1 MSTSQPN
8 RPLRLTLSKRYKAA
22 PHELF
27 AAWTDPESLR
37 QWMCPVGG
45 QVSFVAA
52 DVRVGGSYRIDMQF
66 GDVVYTHTG
75 VYREIRPP
83 EKLVFTW
90 VSKNTQQQE
99 TLVTVE
105 LFARGEQT
113 ELVLTHERLPN
124 AESAQNHEQ
133 GWQSVLSRLEQ
144 VLAS

>member
-1 MSTSQPN
+1 MSSRQPKPPP
-8 RPLRLTLSKRYKAA
+8 RVTVSKRYNAS
-22 PHELF
+22 PQEIF

-37 QWMCPVGG
+37 QWLCPAGG
-45 QVSFVAA
+45 QVAFLAA

-66 GDVVYTHTG
+66 GTTVHTHTG
-75 VYREIRPP
+75 IYRELRPP

-90 VSKNTQQQE
+90 ISGNTKQQE

-113 ELVLTHERLPN
+113 ELILTHERLPS
-124 AESAQNHEQ
+124 AEAAQNHAQ
-133 GWQSVLSRLEQ
+133 GWASVLARLAQ